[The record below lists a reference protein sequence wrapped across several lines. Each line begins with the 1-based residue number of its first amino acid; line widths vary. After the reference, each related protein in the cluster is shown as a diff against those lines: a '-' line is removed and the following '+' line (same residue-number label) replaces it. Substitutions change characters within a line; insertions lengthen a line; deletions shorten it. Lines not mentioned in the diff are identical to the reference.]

1 MAELLYGTR
10 LRDDKPSLMAAVRAF
25 LARISVYP
33 WDDEAGPCADS
44 RRCQA
49 LYGVQKLLP
58 HDCGPCRVASHDMV
72 TRDAAIRNLKIE
84 GLKIVSW

>member
-49 LYGVQKLLP
+49 LYGVHKLLP
-58 HDCGPCRVASHDMV
+58 HDCAPCRMTMV
-72 TRDAAIRNLKIE
+72 TRDAAIRNLKSE